1 MVGGIKGKIDSCI
14 RVACNGVENVYI
26 VLAGSESAKQA
37 CLGDNPQIGTRVHVQ
52 TKREGS

>member
-1 MVGGIKGKIDSCI
+1 MIGGIKGKIDSCI
-14 RVACNGVENVYI
+14 RVACCGVENVYI

-52 TKREGS
+52 TKGEGS